1 MIKSELVEC
10 VTRAY
15 PGLDHGDAETAVDAV
30 SMQLPMRSPTATG
43 SRSGASEHSRP
54 GSDAPVLGVIPRT
67 GQPVPVVAKLA
78 LMFKT
83 SKRIREALKPHGVKV
98 SRARLGVLGYR
109 HPL

>member
-1 MIKSELVEC
+1 
-10 VTRAY
+10 
-15 PGLDHGDAETAVDAV
+15 
-30 SMQLPMRSPTATG
+30 
-43 SRSGASEHSRP
+43 
-54 GSDAPVLGVIPRT
+54 VLGVIPRT